1 MFRLFIRE
9 HLIFLIFH
17 IILVMF
23 IMLLYWLDGF
33 RNVDT
38 AIYSIVISSIL
49 TVTFLGAVFV
59 QKFSFYKK
67 ILSVPTKIE
76 VVLQREA
83 QSPEIKQVETYLQ
96 HIYRLYQKEV
106 QLLYA
111 RQNRH
116 LQFMNSWVHQM
127 KTPISVIELMTQEH
141 EYVDSRSVSEEMD
154 RLKRGLDAVLMN
166 ARLDTFEEDM
176 QIEQVNLKQL
186 VREVVTSN
194 KRLFIGSHVFP
205 VISIEENCI
214 ITTDTKWI
222 RFVIAQFLTNA
233 VKYTFEENKKVF
245 FETNIHDDVAV
256 FSVRDEGIGIPASD
270 LKRVTKA
277 FFTGENG
284 RKTGE
289 STGMGLYLAQEICN
303 RLGHEM
309 RINSKTGEGTTVSII
324 FKQQEQEE
332 RSDQDVDISTRRSD
346 ESIRGEGSSSCN
358 KST

>member
-9 HLIFLIFH
+9 HIIFLIFQFL
-17 IILVMF
+17 LVIF

-33 RNVDT
+33 RNLDT

-49 TVTFLGAVFV
+49 TISFLGALFV
-59 QKFSFYKK
+59 KKYSFYKK

-83 QSPEIKQVETYLQ
+83 QSPEIKQVEMYLH

-127 KTPISVIELMTQEH
+127 KTPISVLEMMVQNEDQI
-141 EYVDSRSVSEEMD
+141 DSMSVSEETD
-154 RLKRGLDAVLMN
+154 RLKRGLEAVLMN

-176 QIEQVNLKQL
+176 HIEQVDLKQL
-186 VREVVTSN
+186 VRQVVTEN
-194 KRLFIGSHVFP
+194 KRLFIGHHVFP

-214 ITTDTKWI
+214 ITSDTKWL
-222 RFVIAQFLTNA
+222 RFVIAQFVTNA
-233 VKYTFEENKKVF
+233 VKYTFDENKKVY
-245 FETNIHDDVAV
+245 FETTIKDGNVI
-256 FSVRDEGIGIPASD
+256 FSVRDEGIGIPTSD
-270 LKRVTKA
+270 IKRVTKA

-309 RINSKTGEGTTVSII
+309 TITTKVGEGTTVSIV

-332 RSDQDVDISTRRSD
+332 RSEQDVDINIRRSD
-346 ESIRGEGSSSCN
+346 ESI
-358 KST
+358 

>member
-9 HLIFLIFH
+9 HLIFLIFQFL
-17 IILVMF
+17 LVLF

-49 TVTFLGAVFV
+49 TITFLGTLFV
-59 QKFSFYKK
+59 KKYAFYKK

-76 VVLQREA
+76 LVLQREA
-83 QSPEIKQVETYLQ
+83 QSPEIKQVEIYLQ
-96 HIYRLYQKEV
+96 HIYRLYQKDV

-127 KTPISVIELMTQEH
+127 KTPISVLELMAQEQDTI
-141 EYVDSRSVSEEMD
+141 DSKSVSEETD

-176 QIEQVNLKQL
+176 QIEQIYLKQL
-186 VREVVTSN
+186 VSQVVTEN
-194 KRLFIGSHVFP
+194 KRLFIGHHVFP
-205 VISIEENCI
+205 VITIEEDYMV
-214 ITTDTKWI
+214 TSDLKWL
-222 RFVIAQFLTNA
+222 RFIIAQFLTNA
-233 VKYTFEENKKVF
+233 VKYTFEENKKVY
-245 FETNIHDDVAV
+245 FEASIKDKDII

-270 LKRVTKA
+270 IKRVTKA

-309 RINSKTGEGTTVSII
+309 EINTIVGKGTTVSIT
-324 FKQQEQEE
+324 FKEQEE
-332 RSDQDVDISTRRSD
+332 RSEEHVDTNSRRSD
-346 ESIRGEGSSSCN
+346 ESL
-358 KST
+358 